1 MKHGGQ
7 QFSDFSFLLRTVFV
21 FVLFCLLLLLL
32 LPELL
37 NVRETKGKV
46 LPRTGNENPEAE

>member
-7 QFSDFSFLLRTVFV
+7 QFSDFSLLLRTVFV
-21 FVLFCLLLLLL
+21 FVLLLL

-46 LPRTGNENPEAE
+46 LPRTGNENPGGE